1 MRINNLK
8 INSFGK
14 LEDKYSNK
22 ILKKIDKL
30 RTINLYIKL

>member
-14 LEDKYSNK
+14 LEDKY
-22 ILKKIDKL
+22 LEFKKEQERIVLEEMKL
-30 RTINLYIKL
+30 

>member
-14 LEDKYSNK
+14 LEDKY
-22 ILKKIDKL
+22 LEFKKF
-30 RTINLYIKL
+30 NLIYGDNEAGK